1 MNDAEK
7 RKAVMDAYPG
17 AAWVIKVEQMSNQ
30 QIHSIYTRL
39 LRSNKLKGKVS

>member
-17 AAWVIKVEQMSNQ
+17 ANWLIKVEKMSNQ
-30 QIHSIYTRL
+30 QVHVIYTRL
-39 LRSNKLKGKVS
+39 LNSNKLKGKV